1 MHLADRDYLGGT
13 PEVGYVVIAIRKCNV
28 SKAYRGETMENI
40 SEPEDTHKIEAINDK
55 HEFLSFIR
63 KNPKGILCVPENVTK
78 QSSHNV
84 VMPQTY
90 DFAKWIRKNKKDITI
105 NVARSKGAKSLHS
118 NDFWMPI
125 VFLASDV
132 SVQVFLGLV
141 SNYIYDRIKG
151 ALKHDKATVHVKAYY
166 KETAE
171 GVAKEFSYEGSV
183 EGLEEVAKN
192 FDLNKFL
199 G

>member
-1 MHLADRDYLGGT
+1 
-13 PEVGYVVIAIRKCNV
+13 
-28 SKAYRGETMENI
+28 MENI
-40 SEPEDTHKIEAINDK
+40 FEPKDIHKIEAIDDN
-55 HEFLSFIR
+55 HEFIAFIG
-63 KNPKGILCVPENVTK
+63 KNPKGILCVPENVTEK
-78 QSSHNV
+78 SPYNV

-90 DFAKWIRKNKKDITI
+90 DFAKWCRKNKKDITI
-105 NVARSKGAKSLHS
+105 NVAPSEGVKSLHS

-151 ALKHDKATVHVKAYY
+151 ALKHDKATVHVEAYY

-171 GVAKEFSYEGSV
+171 GVAKKFSYEGSI
-183 EGLEEVAKN
+183 EGFEKVANN
-192 FDLNKFL
+192 FNLNKFF